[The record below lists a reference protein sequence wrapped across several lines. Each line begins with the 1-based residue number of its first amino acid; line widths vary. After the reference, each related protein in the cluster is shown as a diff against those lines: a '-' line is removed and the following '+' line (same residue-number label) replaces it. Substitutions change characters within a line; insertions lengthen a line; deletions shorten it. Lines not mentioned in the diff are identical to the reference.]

1 MLLMYWFLLLMAGV
15 FESAFAIG
23 LKLSDGFSK
32 PVPSILTA
40 IAIALSMLMMSLAMR
55 GIPVAIAYAVWV
67 GIGVVGS
74 LTLSYLFLKEP
85 INSMQLISVALILF
99 GVLGLKITSTG

>member
-1 MLLMYWFLLLMAGV
+1 MYWFLLFLAGV

-32 PVPSILTA
+32 PLPSVLTA

-74 LTLSYLFLKEP
+74 LALSVLFLKEP
-85 INSMQLISVALILF
+85 INSMQLLSVGLIIV
-99 GVLGLKITSTG
+99 GVIGLKITSTG